1 MSGAQKINRKNDAA
15 VFTAAS
21 FSKYYKNKFL
31 FNQQKLLS
39 THIPCCF
46 GSNQVHTTY
55 LI

>member
-1 MSGAQKINRKNDAA
+1 MSDTHKKAKKNDAA
-15 VFTAAS
+15 VNTAAS